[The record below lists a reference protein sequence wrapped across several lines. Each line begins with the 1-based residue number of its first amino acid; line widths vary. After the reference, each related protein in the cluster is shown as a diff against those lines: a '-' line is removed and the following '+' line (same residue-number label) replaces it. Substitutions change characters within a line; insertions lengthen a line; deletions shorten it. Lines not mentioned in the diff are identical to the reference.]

1 MKKLSRRRQVARVD
15 QNDYTTVIT
24 VKADDDD
31 DDNDDDVS
39 YKLTMFKC

>member
-31 DDNDDDVS
+31 NDDDVS